1 MILTEK
7 DYNIKIF
14 FSIWRH
20 IMVSLLIHIFIKD
33 YQNTDS
39 PKVRQKYGILSGAI
53 GILFNILLFGTKFL
67 AGLISHSIAI
77 TADAFNNLSDAGS
90 SIITLVGF
98 KMAGEKPDPHHPF
111 GHGRIEYISGFLVSV
126 IILLMAIELLR
137 SSIDKILHPSGI
149 DFSPLI
155 IGILVLSILV
165 KLYMFYYNRKL
176 SRKIQSAAMGATAID
191 SISDTLAT
199 SVVLLSTLIA
209 HYTGLKI
216 DGWCGGA
223 VGLFILFAG
232 FNAAKDTIGP
242 LLGQAPDPE
251 FVQSIRDLVMSY
263 DEVLGV
269 HDLIVHDYGPGRL
282 MISLHAEVPAK
293 GDILHLHDT
302 IDNIEKRLRQE
313 LSCEAVIHMDPILN
327 DDEETNTLKSAVM
340 NIVKTIDQSLTIH
353 DFRIVKGPTH
363 TNLIFD
369 VVEPYQITFLPE
381 DLKSMIQQKV
391 QELDPRY
398 FTVIE
403 VDRQ

>member
-1 MILTEK
+1 
-7 DYNIKIF
+7 
-14 FSIWRH
+14 
-20 IMVSLLIHIFIKD
+20 MVSLLIHIFIKD
-33 YQNTDS
+33 YRNTDS
-39 PKVRQKYGILSGAI
+39 PEVRQKYGILSGAV
-53 GILFNILLFGTKFL
+53 GILFNIILFGTKFL

-111 GHGRIEYISGFLVSV
+111 GHGRIEYISGFLVSI

-137 SSIDKILHPSGI
+137 SSIGKILHPSDI

-155 IGILVLSILV
+155 VGILVLSILV
-165 KLYMFYYNRKL
+165 KLYMFYYNRTM
-176 SRKIQSAAMGATAID
+176 SRKIQSAAMAATALD

-209 HYTGLKI
+209 HFTGLKI
-216 DGWCGGA
+216 DGWCGAA

-251 FVQSIRDLVMSY
+251 FVKSIRDLVMSY

-282 MISLHAEVPAK
+282 MVSLHAEVPAK

-302 IDNIEKRLRQE
+302 IDNIEKRLRRE

-340 NIVKTIDQSLTIH
+340 DIVKTIDQSLTIH

-369 VVEPYQITFLPE
+369 VVEPYQVSFLPE
-381 DLKSMIQQKV
+381 DLEAMIQQKV

-398 FTVIE
+398 FTVVQ

>member
-1 MILTEK
+1 
-7 DYNIKIF
+7 
-14 FSIWRH
+14 
-20 IMVSLLIHIFIKD
+20 MVSLLIHIFIKD
-33 YQNTDS
+33 YRNTDS
-39 PKVRQKYGILSGAI
+39 PEVRQQYGILSGAV
-53 GILFNILLFGTKFL
+53 GILFNIILFGTKFL

-111 GHGRIEYISGFLVSV
+111 GHGRIEYISGFLVSI

-137 SSIDKILHPSGI
+137 SSIGKILHPSDI

-155 IGILVLSILV
+155 VGILVLSILV
-165 KLYMFYYNRKL
+165 KLYMFYYNRTM
-176 SRKIQSAAMGATAID
+176 SRKIQSAAMAATALD

-199 SVVLLSTLIA
+199 SVVLLSILIA
-209 HYTGLKI
+209 HFTGLKI
-216 DGWCGGA
+216 DGWCGTA

-251 FVQSIRDLVMSY
+251 FVKSIRDLVMSY

-282 MISLHAEVPAK
+282 MVSLHAEVPAK

-302 IDNIEKRLRQE
+302 IDNIEKRLRRE

-340 NIVKTIDQSLTIH
+340 DIVKTIDQSLTIH

-369 VVEPYQITFLPE
+369 VVEPYQVSFLPE
-381 DLKSMIQQKV
+381 DLEAMIQQKV

-398 FTVIE
+398 FTVVQ

>member
-1 MILTEK
+1 
-7 DYNIKIF
+7 
-14 FSIWRH
+14 
-20 IMVSLLIHIFIKD
+20 MVSLLIHIFIKD
-33 YQNTDS
+33 YRNTDS
-39 PKVRQKYGILSGAI
+39 PEVRQQYGILSGAV
-53 GILFNILLFGTKFL
+53 GILFNIILFGTKFL

-111 GHGRIEYISGFLVSV
+111 GHGRIEYISGFLVSI

-137 SSIDKILHPSGI
+137 SSIGKILHPSDI

-155 IGILVLSILV
+155 VGILLLSILV
-165 KLYMFYYNRKL
+165 KLYMFYYNRTM
-176 SRKIQSAAMGATAID
+176 SRKIQSAAMAATALD

-209 HYTGLKI
+209 HFTGLKI
-216 DGWCGGA
+216 DGWCGTA

-251 FVQSIRDLVMSY
+251 FVKSIRDLVMSY

-282 MISLHAEVPAK
+282 MVSLHAEVPAK

-302 IDNIEKRLRQE
+302 IDNIEKRLRRE

-340 NIVKTIDQSLTIH
+340 DIVKTIDQSLTIH

-369 VVEPYQITFLPE
+369 VVEPYQVSFLPE
-381 DLKSMIQQKV
+381 DLEAMIQQKV

-398 FTVIE
+398 FTVVQ

>member
-1 MILTEK
+1 
-7 DYNIKIF
+7 
-14 FSIWRH
+14 
-20 IMVSLLIHIFIKD
+20 MVSLLIHIFIKD
-33 YQNTDS
+33 YRNTDS
-39 PKVRQKYGILSGAI
+39 PEVRQQYGILSGAV
-53 GILFNILLFGTKFL
+53 GILFNIILFGTKFL

-111 GHGRIEYISGFLVSV
+111 GHGRIEYISGFLVSI

-137 SSIDKILHPSGI
+137 SSIGKILHPSDI

-155 IGILVLSILV
+155 VGILVLSILV
-165 KLYMFYYNRKL
+165 KLYMFYYNRTM
-176 SRKIQSAAMGATAID
+176 SRKIQSAAMAATALD

-209 HYTGLKI
+209 HFTGLKI
-216 DGWCGGA
+216 DGWCGTA

-251 FVQSIRDLVMSY
+251 FVKSIRDLVMSY

-282 MISLHAEVPAK
+282 MVSLHAEVPAK

-302 IDNIEKRLRQE
+302 IDNIEKRLRRE

-340 NIVKTIDQSLTIH
+340 DIVKTIDQSLTIH

-369 VVEPYQITFLPE
+369 VVEPYQVSFLPE
-381 DLKSMIQQKV
+381 DLEAIIQQKV

-398 FTVIE
+398 FTVVQ

>member
-1 MILTEK
+1 
-7 DYNIKIF
+7 
-14 FSIWRH
+14 
-20 IMVSLLIHIFIKD
+20 MVSLLIHIFIKD
-33 YQNTDS
+33 YRNTDS
-39 PKVRQKYGILSGAI
+39 PEVRQQYGILSGAV
-53 GILFNILLFGTKFL
+53 GILFNIILFGTKFL

-111 GHGRIEYISGFLVSV
+111 GHGRIEYISGFLVSI

-137 SSIDKILHPSGI
+137 SSIGKILHPSDI

-165 KLYMFYYNRKL
+165 KLYMFYYNRTM
-176 SRKIQSAAMGATAID
+176 SRKIQSAAMAATALD

-209 HYTGLKI
+209 HFTGLKI
-216 DGWCGGA
+216 DGWCGAA

-232 FNAAKDTIGP
+232 FNAARDTIGP

-251 FVQSIRDLVMSY
+251 FVKSIRDLVMSY

-282 MISLHAEVPAK
+282 MVSLHAEVPAK

-302 IDNIEKRLRQE
+302 IDNIEKRLRRE

-340 NIVKTIDQSLTIH
+340 DIVKTIDPSLTIH

-369 VVEPYQITFLPE
+369 VVEPYQVSFLPE
-381 DLKSMIQQKV
+381 DLEAMIQQKV

-398 FTVIE
+398 FTVVQ

>member
-1 MILTEK
+1 ML
-7 DYNIKIF
+7 
-14 FSIWRH
+14 
-20 IMVSLLIHIFIKD
+20 SLLIHIFIKD
-33 YQNTDS
+33 YRNTDS
-39 PKVRQKYGILSGAI
+39 PEVRQQYGILSGAV
-53 GILFNILLFGTKFL
+53 GILFNIILFGTKFL

-111 GHGRIEYISGFLVSV
+111 GHGRIEYISGFLVSI

-137 SSIDKILHPSGI
+137 SSIGKILHPSDI

-155 IGILVLSILV
+155 VGILVLSILV
-165 KLYMFYYNRKL
+165 KLYMFYYNRTM
-176 SRKIQSAAMGATAID
+176 SRKIQSAAMAATALD

-209 HYTGLKI
+209 HFTGLKI
-216 DGWCGGA
+216 DGWCGTA

-251 FVQSIRDLVMSY
+251 FVKSIRDLVMSY

-282 MISLHAEVPAK
+282 MVSLHAEVPAK

-302 IDNIEKRLRQE
+302 IDNIEKRLRRE

-340 NIVKTIDQSLTIH
+340 DIVKTIDQSLTIH

-369 VVEPYQITFLPE
+369 VVEPYQVSFLPE
-381 DLKSMIQQKV
+381 DLEAMIQQKV

-398 FTVIE
+398 FTVVQ

>member
-1 MILTEK
+1 
-7 DYNIKIF
+7 
-14 FSIWRH
+14 
-20 IMVSLLIHIFIKD
+20 MVSLLIHIFIKD
-33 YQNTDS
+33 YRNTDS
-39 PKVRQKYGILSGAI
+39 PEVRQQYGILSGAV
-53 GILFNILLFGTKFL
+53 GILFNIILFGTKFL

-111 GHGRIEYISGFLVSV
+111 GHGRIEYISGFLVSI

-137 SSIDKILHPSGI
+137 SSIGKILHPSDI

-155 IGILVLSILV
+155 VGILVLSILV
-165 KLYMFYYNRKL
+165 KLYMFYYNRTM
-176 SRKIQSAAMGATAID
+176 SRKIQSAAMAATALD

-209 HYTGLKI
+209 HFTGLKI
-216 DGWCGGA
+216 DGWCGTA

-232 FNAAKDTIGP
+232 FNAARDTIGP

-251 FVQSIRDLVMSY
+251 FVKSIRDLVMSY

-282 MISLHAEVPAK
+282 MVSLHAEVPAK

-302 IDNIEKRLRQE
+302 IDNIEKRLRRE

-340 NIVKTIDQSLTIH
+340 DIVKTIDQSLTIH

-369 VVEPYQITFLPE
+369 VVEPYQVSFLPE
-381 DLKSMIQQKV
+381 DLEAMIQQKV

-398 FTVIE
+398 FTVVQ

>member
-1 MILTEK
+1 
-7 DYNIKIF
+7 
-14 FSIWRH
+14 
-20 IMVSLLIHIFIKD
+20 MVSLLIHMFIKD
-33 YQNTDS
+33 YRNTDS
-39 PKVRQKYGILSGAI
+39 PEVRQQYGILSGAV
-53 GILFNILLFGTKFL
+53 GILFNIILFGTKFL

-111 GHGRIEYISGFLVSV
+111 GHGRIEYISGFLVSI

-137 SSIDKILHPSGI
+137 SSIGKILHPSDI

-155 IGILVLSILV
+155 VGILVLSILV
-165 KLYMFYYNRKL
+165 KLYMFYYNRTM
-176 SRKIQSAAMGATAID
+176 SRKIQSAAMAATALD

-209 HYTGLKI
+209 HFTGLKI
-216 DGWCGGA
+216 DGWCGTA

-251 FVQSIRDLVMSY
+251 FVKSIRDLVMSY

-282 MISLHAEVPAK
+282 MVSLHAEVPAK

-302 IDNIEKRLRQE
+302 IDNIEKRLRRE

-340 NIVKTIDQSLTIH
+340 DIVKMIDQSLTIH

-369 VVEPYQITFLPE
+369 VVEPYQVSFLPE
-381 DLKSMIQQKV
+381 DLEAIIQQKV

-398 FTVIE
+398 FTVVQ

>member
-1 MILTEK
+1 
-7 DYNIKIF
+7 
-14 FSIWRH
+14 
-20 IMVSLLIHIFIKD
+20 MVSLLIHIFIKD
-33 YQNTDS
+33 YRNTDS
-39 PKVRQKYGILSGAI
+39 PEVRQQYGILSGAV
-53 GILFNILLFGTKFL
+53 GILFNIILFGTKFL

-111 GHGRIEYISGFLVSV
+111 GHGRIEYISGFLVSI

-137 SSIDKILHPSGI
+137 TSIGKILHPSDI

-155 IGILVLSILV
+155 VGILVLSILV
-165 KLYMFYYNRKL
+165 KLYMFYYNRTM
-176 SRKIQSAAMGATAID
+176 SRKIQSAAMAATALD

-209 HYTGLKI
+209 HFTGLKI
-216 DGWCGGA
+216 DGWCGAA

-251 FVQSIRDLVMSY
+251 FVKSIRDLVMSY

-282 MISLHAEVPAK
+282 MVSLHAEVPAK

-302 IDNIEKRLRQE
+302 IDNIEKRLRRE

-340 NIVKTIDQSLTIH
+340 DIVKTIDQSLTIH

-369 VVEPYQITFLPE
+369 VVEPYQVSFLPE
-381 DLKSMIQQKV
+381 DLEAMIQQKV

-398 FTVIE
+398 FTVVQ

>member
-1 MILTEK
+1 
-7 DYNIKIF
+7 
-14 FSIWRH
+14 
-20 IMVSLLIHIFIKD
+20 MVSLLIHIFIKD
-33 YQNTDS
+33 YRNTDS
-39 PKVRQKYGILSGAI
+39 PEVRQQYGILSGAV
-53 GILFNILLFGTKFL
+53 GILFNIILFGTKFL

-111 GHGRIEYISGFLVSV
+111 GHGRIEYISGFLVSI

-137 SSIDKILHPSGI
+137 SSIGKILHPSDI

-155 IGILVLSILV
+155 VGILVLSILV
-165 KLYMFYYNRKL
+165 KLYMFYYNRTM
-176 SRKIQSAAMGATAID
+176 SRKIQSAAMAATALD

-209 HYTGLKI
+209 HFTGLKI
-216 DGWCGGA
+216 DGWCGAA

-251 FVQSIRDLVMSY
+251 FVKSIRDLVMSY

-282 MISLHAEVPAK
+282 MVSLHAEVPAK

-302 IDNIEKRLRQE
+302 IDNIEKRLRRE

-340 NIVKTIDQSLTIH
+340 DIVKTIDQSLTIH

-369 VVEPYQITFLPE
+369 VVEPYQVSFLPE
-381 DLKSMIQQKV
+381 DLEALIQQKV

-398 FTVIE
+398 FTVVQ

>member
-1 MILTEK
+1 
-7 DYNIKIF
+7 
-14 FSIWRH
+14 
-20 IMVSLLIHIFIKD
+20 MVSLLIHIFIKD

-39 PKVRQKYGILSGAI
+39 PEVRQKYGILSGAV
-53 GILFNILLFGTKFL
+53 GILFNIILFGTKFL

-111 GHGRIEYISGFLVSV
+111 GHGRIEYISGFLVSI

-137 SSIDKILHPSGI
+137 SSIGKILHPSDI
-149 DFSPLI
+149 DFSPMI

-165 KLYMFYYNRKL
+165 KLYMFYYNRTM
-176 SRKIQSAAMGATAID
+176 SRKIQSAAMAATALD

-209 HYTGLKI
+209 HFTGLKI
-216 DGWCGGA
+216 DGWCGAA

-251 FVQSIRDLVMSY
+251 LVKSIRDLLMSY
-263 DEVLGV
+263 NEVLGV

-282 MISLHAEVPAK
+282 MVSLHAEVPAK

-327 DDEETNTLKSAVM
+327 DDEETNNLKSAVM
-340 NIVKTIDQSLTIH
+340 DIVKTIDQRLTIH

-381 DLKSMIQQKV
+381 DLKAIIQQKV

>member
-1 MILTEK
+1 
-7 DYNIKIF
+7 
-14 FSIWRH
+14 
-20 IMVSLLIHIFIKD
+20 MVSLLIHIFIKD
-33 YQNTDS
+33 YRNTDS
-39 PKVRQKYGILSGAI
+39 PEVRQQYGILSGAV
-53 GILFNILLFGTKFL
+53 GILFNIILFGTKFL

-111 GHGRIEYISGFLVSV
+111 GHGRIEYISGFLVSI

-137 SSIDKILHPSGI
+137 SSIGKILHPSDI

-155 IGILVLSILV
+155 VGILVLSILV
-165 KLYMFYYNRKL
+165 KLYMFYYNRTM
-176 SRKIQSAAMGATAID
+176 SRKIQSAAMAATALD

-209 HYTGLKI
+209 HFTGLKI
-216 DGWCGGA
+216 DGWCGTA

-251 FVQSIRDLVMSY
+251 FVKSIRDLVMSY

-282 MISLHAEVPAK
+282 MVSLHAEVPAK

-302 IDNIEKRLRQE
+302 IDNIEKRLRRE

-340 NIVKTIDQSLTIH
+340 DIVKTIDQSLTIH

-369 VVEPYQITFLPE
+369 VVEPYQVSFLPE
-381 DLKSMIQQKV
+381 DLEAMIQQKV

-398 FTVIE
+398 FTVVQ

>member
-1 MILTEK
+1 
-7 DYNIKIF
+7 
-14 FSIWRH
+14 
-20 IMVSLLIHIFIKD
+20 MVSLLIHIFIKD
-33 YQNTDS
+33 YRNTDS
-39 PKVRQKYGILSGAI
+39 PEVRQQYGILSGAV
-53 GILFNILLFGTKFL
+53 GILFNIILFGTKFL

-111 GHGRIEYISGFLVSV
+111 GHGRIEYISGFLVSI

-137 SSIDKILHPSGI
+137 SSIGKILHPSDI

-165 KLYMFYYNRKL
+165 KLYMFYYNRTM
-176 SRKIQSAAMGATAID
+176 SRKIQSAAMAATALD

-209 HYTGLKI
+209 HFTGLKI
-216 DGWCGGA
+216 DGWCGAA

-232 FNAAKDTIGP
+232 FNAARDTIGP

-251 FVQSIRDLVMSY
+251 FVKSIRDLVMSY

-282 MISLHAEVPAK
+282 MVSLHAEVPAK

-302 IDNIEKRLRQE
+302 IDNIEKRLRRE

-340 NIVKTIDQSLTIH
+340 DIVKTIDQSLTIH

-369 VVEPYQITFLPE
+369 VVEPYQVSFLPE
-381 DLKSMIQQKV
+381 DLEAMIQQKV

-398 FTVIE
+398 FTVVQ

>member
-1 MILTEK
+1 
-7 DYNIKIF
+7 
-14 FSIWRH
+14 
-20 IMVSLLIHIFIKD
+20 MVSLLIHIFIKD
-33 YQNTDS
+33 YRNTDS
-39 PKVRQKYGILSGAI
+39 PEVRQQYGILSGAV
-53 GILFNILLFGTKFL
+53 GILFNIILFGTKFL

-111 GHGRIEYISGFLVSV
+111 GHGRIEYISGFLVSI

-137 SSIDKILHPSGI
+137 SSIGKILHPSDI

-155 IGILVLSILV
+155 VGILVLSILV
-165 KLYMFYYNRKL
+165 KLYMFYYNRTM
-176 SRKIQSAAMGATAID
+176 SRKIQSAAMAATALD

-209 HYTGLKI
+209 HFTGLKI
-216 DGWCGGA
+216 DGWCGTA

-232 FNAAKDTIGP
+232 FNAARDTIGP

-251 FVQSIRDLVMSY
+251 FVKSIRDLVMSY

-282 MISLHAEVPAK
+282 MVSLHAEVPAK

-302 IDNIEKRLRQE
+302 IDNIEKRLRRE

-340 NIVKTIDQSLTIH
+340 DIVKTIDQSLTIH

-369 VVEPYQITFLPE
+369 VVEPYQVSFLPE
-381 DLKSMIQQKV
+381 DLEAIIQQKV

-398 FTVIE
+398 FTVVQ

>member
-1 MILTEK
+1 MI
-7 DYNIKIF
+7 
-14 FSIWRH
+14 
-20 IMVSLLIHIFIKD
+20 SLLARIFLKSDGKTEAQLRKD
-33 YQNTDS
+33 
-39 PKVRQKYGILSGAI
+39 YGILCGAAGI
-53 GILFNILLFGTKFL
+53 GFNVLLFLGKFFAGT
-67 AGLISHSIAI
+67 ISGSIAI

-111 GHGRIEYISGFLVSV
+111 GHGRIEYISGFLVSI

-137 SSIDKILHPSGI
+137 SSIGKILHPSDI

-155 IGILVLSILV
+155 VGILVLSILV
-165 KLYMFYYNRKL
+165 KLYMFYYNRTM
-176 SRKIQSAAMGATAID
+176 SRKIQSAAMAATALD

-209 HYTGLKI
+209 HFTGLKI
-216 DGWCGGA
+216 DGWCGTA

-251 FVQSIRDLVMSY
+251 FVKSIRDLVMSY

-282 MISLHAEVPAK
+282 MVSLHAEVPAK

-302 IDNIEKRLRQE
+302 IDNIEKRLRRE

-340 NIVKTIDQSLTIH
+340 DIVKTIDQSLTIH

-369 VVEPYQITFLPE
+369 VVEPYQVSFLPE
-381 DLKSMIQQKV
+381 DLEAMIQQKV

-398 FTVIE
+398 FTVVQ

>member
-1 MILTEK
+1 MI
-7 DYNIKIF
+7 
-14 FSIWRH
+14 
-20 IMVSLLIHIFIKD
+20 SLLARIFLKSDGKTEAQLRKD
-33 YQNTDS
+33 
-39 PKVRQKYGILSGAI
+39 YGILCGAAGI
-53 GILFNILLFGTKFL
+53 GFNVLLFLGKFFAGT
-67 AGLISHSIAI
+67 ISGSIAI

-111 GHGRIEYISGFLVSV
+111 GHGRIEYISGFLVSI

-137 SSIDKILHPSGI
+137 SSIGKILHPSDI

-155 IGILVLSILV
+155 VGILVLSILV
-165 KLYMFYYNRKL
+165 KLYMFYYNRTM
-176 SRKIQSAAMGATAID
+176 SRKIQSAAMAATALD

-209 HYTGLKI
+209 HFTGLKI
-216 DGWCGGA
+216 DGWCGTA

-232 FNAAKDTIGP
+232 FNAARDTIGP

-251 FVQSIRDLVMSY
+251 FVKSIRDLVMSY

-282 MISLHAEVPAK
+282 MVSLHAEVPAK

-302 IDNIEKRLRQE
+302 IDNIEKRLRRE

-340 NIVKTIDQSLTIH
+340 DIVKTIDQSLTIH

-369 VVEPYQITFLPE
+369 VVEPYQVSFLPE
-381 DLKSMIQQKV
+381 DLEAMIQQKV

-398 FTVIE
+398 FTVVQ

>member
-1 MILTEK
+1 
-7 DYNIKIF
+7 
-14 FSIWRH
+14 
-20 IMVSLLIHIFIKD
+20 MVSLLIHIFIKD
-33 YQNTDS
+33 YRNTDS
-39 PKVRQKYGILSGAI
+39 PEVRQQYGILSGAV
-53 GILFNILLFGTKFL
+53 GILFNIILFGTKFL

-111 GHGRIEYISGFLVSV
+111 GHGRIEYISGFLVSI

-137 SSIDKILHPSGI
+137 SSIGKILHPSDI

-155 IGILVLSILV
+155 VGILVLSILV
-165 KLYMFYYNRKL
+165 KLYMFYYNRTM
-176 SRKIQSAAMGATAID
+176 SRKIQSAAMAATALD

-209 HYTGLKI
+209 HFTGLKI
-216 DGWCGGA
+216 DGWCGTA

-251 FVQSIRDLVMSY
+251 FVKSIRDLVMSY

-282 MISLHAEVPAK
+282 MVSLHAEVPAK

-302 IDNIEKRLRQE
+302 IDNIEKRLRRE

-340 NIVKTIDQSLTIH
+340 DIVKTIDQSLTIH

-369 VVEPYQITFLPE
+369 VVEPYQVSFLPE
-381 DLKSMIQQKV
+381 DLEALIQQKV

-398 FTVIE
+398 FTVVQ

>member
-1 MILTEK
+1 
-7 DYNIKIF
+7 
-14 FSIWRH
+14 
-20 IMVSLLIHIFIKD
+20 MVSLLIHIFIKD
-33 YQNTDS
+33 YRNTDS
-39 PKVRQKYGILSGAI
+39 PEVRQQYGILSGAV
-53 GILFNILLFGTKFL
+53 GILFNIILFGTKFL

-111 GHGRIEYISGFLVSV
+111 GHGRIEYISGFLVSI

-137 SSIDKILHPSGI
+137 SSIGKILHPSDI

-155 IGILVLSILV
+155 VGILVLSILV
-165 KLYMFYYNRKL
+165 KLYMFYYNRTM
-176 SRKIQSAAMGATAID
+176 SRKIQSAAMAATALD

-209 HYTGLKI
+209 HFTGLKI
-216 DGWCGGA
+216 DGWCGAA

-232 FNAAKDTIGP
+232 FNAARNTIGP

-251 FVQSIRDLVMSY
+251 FVKSIRDLVMSY

-282 MISLHAEVPAK
+282 MVSLHAEVPAK

-302 IDNIEKRLRQE
+302 IDNIEKRLRRE

-340 NIVKTIDQSLTIH
+340 DIVKTIDQSLTIH

-369 VVEPYQITFLPE
+369 VVEPYQVSFLPE
-381 DLKSMIQQKV
+381 DLEAMIQQKV

-398 FTVIE
+398 FTVVQ

>member
-1 MILTEK
+1 
-7 DYNIKIF
+7 
-14 FSIWRH
+14 
-20 IMVSLLIHIFIKD
+20 MVSLLIHIFIKD
-33 YQNTDS
+33 YRNTDS
-39 PKVRQKYGILSGAI
+39 PEVRQQYGILSGAV
-53 GILFNILLFGTKFL
+53 GILFNIILFGTKFL

-111 GHGRIEYISGFLVSV
+111 GHGRIEYISGFLVSI

-137 SSIDKILHPSGI
+137 SSIGKILHPSDI

-155 IGILVLSILV
+155 VGILVLSILV
-165 KLYMFYYNRKL
+165 KLYMFYYNRTM
-176 SRKIQSAAMGATAID
+176 SRKIQSAAMAATALD

-209 HYTGLKI
+209 HFTGLKI
-216 DGWCGGA
+216 DGWCGAA

-232 FNAAKDTIGP
+232 FNAARDTIGP

-251 FVQSIRDLVMSY
+251 FVKSIRDLVMSY

-282 MISLHAEVPAK
+282 MVSLHAEVPAK

-302 IDNIEKRLRQE
+302 IDNIEKRLRRE

-340 NIVKTIDQSLTIH
+340 DIVKTIDQSLTIH

-369 VVEPYQITFLPE
+369 VVEPYQVSFLPE
-381 DLKSMIQQKV
+381 DLEAMIQQKV

-398 FTVIE
+398 FTVVQ

>member
-1 MILTEK
+1 
-7 DYNIKIF
+7 
-14 FSIWRH
+14 
-20 IMVSLLIHIFIKD
+20 MVSLLIHFFIKD

-39 PKVRQKYGILSGAI
+39 PEVRQKYGILSGSV
-53 GILFNILLFGTKFL
+53 GILFNLILFGTKFM
-67 AGLISHSIAI
+67 AGVISHSIAI

-111 GHGRIEYISGFLVSV
+111 GHGRIEYISGFLVS
-126 IILLMAIELLR
+126 IIIFLMAIELLR
-137 SSIDKILHPSGI
+137 SSIDKILHPADI

-155 IGILVLSILV
+155 IGILILSILI
-165 KLYMFYYNRKL
+165 KLYMFYYNRKI
-176 SRKIQSAAMGATAID
+176 SQKIQSAAMGATALD
-191 SISDTLAT
+191 SISDTMAT
-199 SVVLLSTLIA
+199 SVVLISTLIA
-209 HYTGLKI
+209 HYTGIKI
-216 DGWCGGA
+216 DGWCGA
-223 VGLFILFAG
+223 ALGLFILFAG
-232 FNAAKDTIGP
+232 LNAAKDTIGP

-251 FVQSIRDLVMSY
+251 FVENIRNLVMSY

-327 DDEETNTLKSAVM
+327 DDEETINLKNAVI
-340 NIVKTIDQSLTIH
+340 NIVKAIDVSLTIH

-369 VVEPYQITFLPE
+369 VVEPYQITFSPE

-391 QELDPRY
+391 QKLNPRY

>member
-1 MILTEK
+1 
-7 DYNIKIF
+7 
-14 FSIWRH
+14 
-20 IMVSLLIHIFIKD
+20 MVSLLIHIFIKD
-33 YQNTDS
+33 YRNTDS
-39 PKVRQKYGILSGAI
+39 PEVRQQYGILSGAV
-53 GILFNILLFGTKFL
+53 GILFIILLFGTKFL

-111 GHGRIEYISGFLVSV
+111 GHGRIEYISGFLVSI

-137 SSIDKILHPSGI
+137 SSIGKILHPSDI

-155 IGILVLSILV
+155 VGILVLSILV
-165 KLYMFYYNRKL
+165 KLYMFYYNRTM
-176 SRKIQSAAMGATAID
+176 SRKIQSAAMAATALD

-209 HYTGLKI
+209 HFTGLKI
-216 DGWCGGA
+216 DGWCGAA

-251 FVQSIRDLVMSY
+251 FVKSIRDLVMSY

-282 MISLHAEVPAK
+282 MVSLHAEVPAK

-302 IDNIEKRLRQE
+302 IDNIEKRLRRE

-340 NIVKTIDQSLTIH
+340 DIVKTIDQSLTIH

-369 VVEPYQITFLPE
+369 VVEPYQVSFLPE
-381 DLKSMIQQKV
+381 DLEAMIQQKV

-398 FTVIE
+398 FTVVQ

>member
-1 MILTEK
+1 
-7 DYNIKIF
+7 
-14 FSIWRH
+14 
-20 IMVSLLIHIFIKD
+20 MVSLLIHIFIKD
-33 YQNTDS
+33 YRNTDS
-39 PKVRQKYGILSGAI
+39 PEVRQQYGILSGAV
-53 GILFNILLFGTKFL
+53 GILFNIILFGTKFL

-111 GHGRIEYISGFLVSV
+111 GHGRIEYISGFLVSI

-137 SSIDKILHPSGI
+137 SSIGKILHPSDI

-155 IGILVLSILV
+155 VGILVLSILV
-165 KLYMFYYNRKL
+165 KLYMFYYNRTM
-176 SRKIQSAAMGATAID
+176 SRKIQSAAMAATALD

-209 HYTGLKI
+209 HFTGLKI
-216 DGWCGGA
+216 DGWCGAA

-251 FVQSIRDLVMSY
+251 FVKSIRDLVMSY

-282 MISLHAEVPAK
+282 MVSLHAEVPAK

-302 IDNIEKRLRQE
+302 IDNIEKRLRRE

-340 NIVKTIDQSLTIH
+340 DIVKTIDQSLTIH

-369 VVEPYQITFLPE
+369 VVEPYQVSFLPE
-381 DLKSMIQQKV
+381 DLEAMIQQKV

-398 FTVIE
+398 FTVVQ